1 MSQKEK
7 TFAVSIK
14 GLAPWVAK
22 VRYEKND
29 VDLNLYFTL
38 KETETPETNLATRV
52 LARAERIGESR
63 LYIAGVFIQDFLETN
78 TNPRALQHAIEEL
91 KKEKGETNSYLL
103 MFQDPASQDMR
114 GLLWSPERNL
124 QDKIML
130 YGNGEGKGN
139 WVLFSLEQQ
148 DMQRIKKEIS
158 TLLL

>member
-22 VRYEKND
+22 VRYEKNN

-38 KETETPETNLATRV
+38 KETQIPETDLTTRI
-52 LARAERIGESR
+52 LARTERIGESP
-63 LYIAGVFIQDFLETN
+63 LYVAEVFAKDFLETN
-78 TNPRALQHAIEEL
+78 TNSQALQRVVEEL
-91 KKEKGETNSYLL
+91 KEKKGGTNSYLII
-103 MFQDPASQDMR
+103 FQDSTSQYMR
-114 GLLWSPERNL
+114 GLLWSPEREL

-130 YGNGEGKGN
+130 YGSGEGKGN
-139 WVLFSLEQQ
+139 WVLFSLKQQ
-148 DMQRIKKEIS
+148 DMRGIKKEIS

>member
-38 KETETPETNLATRV
+38 KETETPETDLTTRI

-63 LYIAGVFIQDFLETN
+63 LYIADVFIKDFLETN
-78 TNPRALQHAIEEL
+78 TNSQALQHAIAKL
-91 KKEKGETNSYLL
+91 KEKKGETNSYLI
-103 MFQDPASQDMR
+103 MFQDPASQYMR

-139 WVLFSLEQQ
+139 WVLFSLKQQ
-148 DMQRIKKEIS
+148 DMRGIKKEIS
-158 TLLL
+158 ALLL